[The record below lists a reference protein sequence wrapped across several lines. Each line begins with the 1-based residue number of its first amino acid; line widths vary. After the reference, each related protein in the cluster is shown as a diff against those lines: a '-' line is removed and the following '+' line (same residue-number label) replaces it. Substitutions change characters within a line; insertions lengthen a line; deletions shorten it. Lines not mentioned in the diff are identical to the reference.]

1 MKASIILRAYLMSE
15 DTRKCAMKNKFSP
28 TSAGCFSHEY
38 VDKAA
43 GRTGM
48 LRMPVMREVPQHVMV
63 LHSNFLIFCTK
74 QQSTESLISDT
85 DLRPMSEAGF
95 ALEDVFTKTS
105 QKMLALALDECQQRC
120 YIVSRTEETG

>member
-1 MKASIILRAYLMSE
+1 
-15 DTRKCAMKNKFSP
+15 
-28 TSAGCFSHEY
+28 
-38 VDKAA
+38 
-43 GRTGM
+43 M
-48 LRMPVMREVPQHVMV
+48 LRMSVMSEVPQHVIV

-74 QQSTESLISDT
+74 QQSTESLISDA

-120 YIVSRTEETG
+120 YIVSRTKETG